1 MAACRFPPRSCG
13 PRRRSGKAQ
22 SLAFAISVA
31 LSGCSLGPVYQ
42 RPDAPIAS
50 AWRGSSGA
58 EAANWPSADWWR
70 AFGSSELDGY
80 MAQAR
85 QANNDIA
92 AAVARVRQAD
102 ALAAVAGAA
111 LLPTVGASDTAL
123 TERQQGTGGSYS
135 SLHQVSPQLT
145 ASYMLDFWGKNR
157 AAESAA
163 MATATASRRD
173 QATVELT
180 VMTSVA
186 LAYFASLELQDR
198 LTVADDN
205 VASAE
210 KTLKGLRLQLAAG
223 IATALDVAQQETT
236 VSTLSAAIP
245 PLRQQL
251 QTTLDALAI
260 LVGRL
265 PESVNGSATTLSDL
279 SLPAVSPGL
288 PSELLQRRPD
298 VAAAEAQLIAANA
311 NIAVARAAFFPSIEL
326 TAAAGFASPSLS
338 TLVRSSSRVYSA
350 AASLTQPIFEGGAL
364 RAQLEF
370 AQARRDELVANYRK
384 TVLAA
389 FANVEDALVAVQQ
402 SAEQVDRQG
411 TAVARA
417 RRAYQIS
424 QAQMRAGTVNILTV
438 LNTENALFSAQD
450 ALIQA
455 RFAQVQSLVNLFG
468 ALGGGWRQEAGQ

>member
-1 MAACRFPPRSCG
+1 MR
-13 PRRRSGKAQ
+13 
-22 SLAFAISVA
+22 LAFAISLILV
-31 LSGCSLGPVYQ
+31 GCSLGPAYR
-42 RPDAPIAS
+42 RPDIPTPV
-50 AWRGSSGA
+50 AWRGSSDTEPA
-58 EAANWPSADWWR
+58 SWPSVEWWR
-70 AFGSSELDGY
+70 GFGSSELDGY

-85 QANNDIA
+85 GANNDIA
-92 AAVARVRQAD
+92 AAIARVRQAD
-102 ALAAVAGAA
+102 ALAVVAGAA
-111 LLPTVGASDTAL
+111 LLPTLGASVMAL
-123 TERQQGTGGSYS
+123 TERQQGTGGAYS
-135 SLHQVSPQLT
+135 NLHQVSPQLT
-145 ASYMLDFWGKNR
+145 ASYLVDFWGKNR
-157 AAESAA
+157 AAQSAA
-163 MATATASRRD
+163 LATATASRRD

-186 LAYFASLELQDR
+186 LMYFTSLELQDR

-260 LVGRL
+260 LIGRL
-265 PESVNGSATTLSDL
+265 PESINGSTTTLSDL
-279 SLPAVSPGL
+279 SLPLVRPGL
-288 PSELLQRRPD
+288 PSELLERRPD
-298 VAAAEAQLIAANA
+298 VAEAEAQLIAANA
-311 NIAVARAAFFPSIEL
+311 NIVVARAAFFPNIEL
-326 TAAAGFASPSLS
+326 TAAGGFASPSLS
-338 TLVRSSSRVYSA
+338 TLLRSPSRVYSA

-384 TVLAA
+384 TILAA
-389 FANVEDALVAVQQ
+389 LGNVEDALVAVQQ
-402 SAEQVDRQG
+402 SAEQVNRQA
-411 TAVARA
+411 TAVAKA

-424 QAQMRAGTVNILTV
+424 QAQMHAGTVNILTV
-438 LNTENALFSAQD
+438 LNTETALFSAQD

-455 RFAQVQSLVNLFG
+455 KFAQVQSLVTLFG
-468 ALGGGWRQEAGQ
+468 ALGGGWRGESSK

>member
-1 MAACRFPPRSCG
+1 MR
-13 PRRRSGKAQ
+13 
-22 SLAFAISVA
+22 LAYAIC
-31 LSGCSLGPVYQ
+31 LTLLGCSLGPAYQ
-42 RPDAPIAS
+42 RPDAPTPA
-50 AWRGSSGA
+50 AWRGSGG
-58 EAANWPSADWWR
+58 EPANWPSADWWHG
-70 AFGSSELDGY
+70 FGSSELDGY
-80 MAQAR
+80 VVQAR

-102 ALAAVAGAA
+102 ALASVAGAA
-111 LLPTVGASDTAL
+111 LLPTIGASVNAL
-123 TERQQGTGGSYS
+123 TERQQASAGGYAD
-135 SLHQVSPQLT
+135 LRQVSPQLT

-157 AAESAA
+157 AAQSAA
-163 MATATASRRD
+163 IATATASRRD

-186 LAYFASLELQDR
+186 QTYFAALELRDR

-210 KTLKGLRLQLAAG
+210 KTLQGLRLQLAAG

-251 QTTLDALAI
+251 QATLDALAI
-260 LVGRL
+260 LIGRL
-265 PESVNGSATTLSDL
+265 PESVGGPTISLSDL

-288 PSELLQRRPD
+288 PSELLERRPD
-298 VAAAEAQLIAANA
+298 VAEAEAQLIAANA

-326 TAAAGFASPSLS
+326 TASDGFASPSLS

-364 RAQLEF
+364 RAQLEL
-370 AQARRDELVANYRK
+370 AKARRDELVANYRK
-384 TVLAA
+384 TILGA

-402 SAEQVDRQG
+402 SAEQVSRQG
-411 TAVARA
+411 TAVAKA

-424 QAQMRAGTVNILTV
+424 QAQMHAGTVNILTV
-438 LNTENALFSAQD
+438 LSTETALFSAQD
-450 ALIQA
+450 VLIQA
-455 RFAQVQSLVNLFG
+455 RFAQVQSLVSLFS
-468 ALGGGWRQEAGQ
+468 ALGGGWREEPGESGK

>member
-1 MAACRFPPRSCG
+1 MR
-13 PRRRSGKAQ
+13 
-22 SLAFAISVA
+22 LAFAISLTLV
-31 LSGCSLGPVYQ
+31 GCSLGPAYQ
-42 RPDAPIAS
+42 RPDTPTPV
-50 AWRGSSGA
+50 AWRGSSDTEQA
-58 EAANWPSADWWR
+58 SWPSVEWWR
-70 AFGSSELDGY
+70 GFGSSELDGY

-85 QANNDIA
+85 GANNDIA

-102 ALAAVAGAA
+102 ALAVVAGAA
-111 LLPTVGASDTAL
+111 LLPTLGASVAAL
-123 TERQQGTGGSYS
+123 TERQQGTGAAYS
-135 SLHQVSPQLT
+135 KLHQVSPQLT
-145 ASYMLDFWGKNR
+145 ASYLVDFWGKNR
-157 AAESAA
+157 AAQSAA
-163 MATATASRRD
+163 LATATASRRD

-186 LAYFASLELQDR
+186 LVYFTSLELQDR

-260 LVGRL
+260 LIDRL
-265 PESVNGSATTLSDL
+265 PESINGSTNTLSDL
-279 SLPAVSPGL
+279 SLPVVRPGL
-288 PSELLQRRPD
+288 PSELLKRRPD
-298 VAAAEAQLIAANA
+298 VAEAEAQLIAANA
-311 NIAVARAAFFPSIEL
+311 NIVVARAAFFPSIEL
-326 TAAAGFASPSLS
+326 TAAGGFASPSLS
-338 TLVRSSSRVYSA
+338 TLLRSSSRVYSA

-370 AQARRDELVANYRK
+370 AQARRDELVANYTK
-384 TVLAA
+384 TILAA
-389 FANVEDALVAVQQ
+389 FGNVEDALVAVQQ
-402 SAEQVDRQG
+402 SAEQVNRQG
-411 TAVARA
+411 TAVAKA

-424 QAQMRAGTVNILTV
+424 QAQMHAGTVNILTV
-438 LNTENALFSAQD
+438 LNTETALFSAQD

-455 RFAQVQSLVNLFG
+455 RFAQVQSLVSLFG
-468 ALGGGWRQEAGQ
+468 ALGGGWRGESSK